1 MVALADVM
9 SRVAITITTAT
20 ITITATSPSSSALGH
35 SAAKWWIY
43 WISSQLLG
51 ISLPWWR
58 WSYSL
63 PALAWDAKQ
72 SNSLLSLSLSFSQ
85 LSFSPSLLHAPA
97 DIFSV
102 AAAAAAAAV
111 VVVVACVFV
120 VLDWWL
126 NLLIIMITISGAAAA
141 LLPLPTV
148 RSTFFAGRWLVA

>member
-72 SNSLLSLSLSFSQ
+72 SNSLLSLSLS

-102 AAAAAAAAV
+102 AAAAAAAAAV

-126 NLLIIMITISGAAAA
+126 NLLIIMITINGAAAAA